1 MIGICKKVM
10 YFCKNNVFLNLF
22 PLQIMKTNTMN
33 SINPVPYLCELADYV
48 NKKQEYLPAV
58 LVSTCTDDFSELTV
72 HLTVKHVAKL
82 QNQS

>member
-1 MIGICKKVM
+1 M
-10 YFCKNNVFLNLF
+10 
-22 PLQIMKTNTMN
+22 PLPIVKTNPMY
-33 SINPVPYLCELADYV
+33 SSNPVAYLCELADYV